1 MSSFNAEQQAVLQ
14 EVVEYW
20 SNRGE
25 DEKKLD
31 DFTENDVMSL
41 FSVISGHFLLQKPDV
56 SKVETEA
63 VKKDIFQCND
73 CGKWFDL
80 MHSLER
86 HKTLMHSGAEKGK
99 FPCTKCDKS
108 FLYELA
114 LKKHLMKHVEL
125 SSCNMCEKS
134 FSSAEYLKEHKQT
147 HHPDQKP
154 DEEGPLSFNPFK
166 MK

>member
-1 MSSFNAEQQAVLQ
+1 MSNFTTEQQAVLQ

-20 SNRGE
+20 SSRGE
-25 DEKKLD
+25 EEKKLD

-41 FSVISGHFLLQKPDV
+41 FSVISGHFLLQKPDL
-56 SKVETEA
+56 SRVETDA
-63 VKKDIFQCND
+63 TKKDIFQCND
-73 CGKWFDL
+73 CGKWFDH

-86 HKTLMHSGAEKGK
+86 HKTLTHSNAEKGK

-108 FLYELA
+108 FLYELT

-125 SSCNMCEKS
+125 ASCNLCGKS
-134 FSSAEYLKEHKQT
+134 FSTVEYLKEHKQT

-154 DEEGPLSFNPFK
+154 DREDPLSFNPFK